1 MGKKGP
7 TLFTE
12 SDLQGVL
19 AVVTSRALQINA
31 LSKADVK
38 KLFQEALLKKRGY
51 NALADLD
58 TFAPIDDRTLNKYME
73 MLKIT
78 EKQGK
83 IKPVSRKEPF
93 LNIRNGISKAAGML
107 ALSEEVQQELM
118 FSDDEV
124 GLFLFGW
131 HQTCPR

>member
-19 AVVTSRALQINA
+19 AVVTNRALQINA

-38 KLFQEALLKKRGY
+38 KLFQEALLKKRGC

-93 LNIRNGISKAAGML
+93 LNI
-107 ALSEEVQQELM
+107 
-118 FSDDEV
+118 
-124 GLFLFGW
+124 
-131 HQTCPR
+131 